1 MFIHIIKKERDYIDN
16 RSFKQ
21 LMVSFAALKIK
32 LTIMQKYSVKPLSN
46 IAKIGLEKLE
56 GTSCSLD
63 ENSEAPDGVLVR
75 STKMTSD
82 DLSANLKAISRAGAG
97 VNNIPIEKCTEDGIV
112 VFNTPGANA
121 NAVKELVLAGL
132 MLSSRNVYAS
142 IDFVNKLTEMNDMA
156 ELEPFLESN
165 KKQFKGN
172 ELAGS
177 TLGVVGLGAI
187 GSKVA
192 RMGVS
197 LEMDV
202 VGYDPAI
209 SVEAAWKL
217 PSQIQ
222 PVGSIEE
229 LFRISDYISIHIPA
243 LSSTKGIINKDL
255 FKEARELSL
264 LNFARHE
271 VVNTSDVL
279 EFLDKGNLRNFI
291 TDFPTPELIKRANE
305 KKDVILLPHIGASTA
320 QAEENCAVMAV
331 NQMTDFLETG
341 NIKNSVNFPN
351 VQLKRTTEHRI
362 SIINKNVPAMIGQ
375 IATALGELNL
385 NIAEMTNVSRGDIAY
400 NLIDIENGVD
410 EKSISSLKGIENV
423 IDVRL
428 IL

>member
-1 MFIHIIKKERDYIDN
+1 
-16 RSFKQ
+16 
-21 LMVSFAALKIK
+21 
-32 LTIMQKYSVKPLSN
+32 MQEYLVKPLSN
-46 IAKIGLEKLE
+46 IAQVGLDKLE
-56 GTSCSLD
+56 GTSCNLAES
-63 ENSEAPDGVLVR
+63 SSKPDGVLVR
-75 STKMTSD
+75 STKLSSE
-82 DLSANLKAISRAGAG
+82 DLTDNLKAISRAGAG
-97 VNNIPIEKCTEDGIV
+97 VNNIPVDECTERGIV

-132 MLSSRNVYAS
+132 MLSSRNIYAS
-142 IDFVNKLTEMNDMA
+142 IDFVNELTDKGEMS

-177 TLGVVGLGAI
+177 SLGVVGLGAI

-197 LEMDV
+197 LDMDV
-202 VGYDPAI
+202 FGFDPAL

-217 PSQIQ
+217 PSQVQ
-222 PVGSIEE
+222 PAASIEE
-229 LFRISDYISIHIPA
+229 LFRMCDYVSIHIPA
-243 LSSTKGIINKDL
+243 IPSTEKLINGDL
-255 FKEARELSL
+255 FKGSKNLSL

-271 VVNTSDVL
+271 VVDTDDVL
-279 EFLDKGNLRNFI
+279 SFIDKGNLRNFI

-331 NQMTDFLETG
+331 NQMTEFLQTG
-341 NIKNSVNFPN
+341 NIRNSVNFPN
-351 VQLKRTTEHRI
+351 VHLKRTTDHRV

-375 IATALGELNL
+375 IATELGELNL
-385 NIAEMTNVSRGDIAY
+385 NIAEMTNVSKGDIAY
-400 NLIDIENGVD
+400 NLIDIENEVS
-410 EKSISSLKGIENV
+410 EESIAKLKAIENV

-428 IL
+428 IG

>member
-1 MFIHIIKKERDYIDN
+1 MKKFTVRP
-16 RSFKQ
+16 
-21 LMVSFAALKIK
+21 
-32 LTIMQKYSVKPLSN
+32 YSS
-46 IAKIGLEKLE
+46 IAKIGLEKLD
-56 GTSCSLD
+56 GTSCGLNEETTS
-63 ENSEAPDGVLVR
+63 PDGILVR
-75 STKMTSD
+75 STKLDSSHLTE
-82 DLSANLKAISRAGAG
+82 NLKAISRAGAG
-97 VNNIPIEKCTEDGIV
+97 VNNIPVNSCTEKGIV

-142 IDFVNKLTEMNDMA
+142 IDFVNKLSDMKEMN

-177 TLGVVGLGAI
+177 TLGGVGLGAI

-197 LEMDV
+197 LDMNV
-202 VGYDPAI
+202 VGFDPAL
-209 SVEAAWKL
+209 SVEAAWRL
-217 PSQIQ
+217 PSQVS
-222 PVGSIEE
+222 PANSIEE
-229 LFRISDYISIHIPA
+229 LFKVSDYVSIHIPA
-243 LSSTKGIINKDL
+243 LPTTEGIINKDL
-255 FKEARELSL
+255 FKEANQLSL

-279 EFLDKGNLRNFI
+279 DFIEKGNLRNFI
-291 TDFPTPELIKRANE
+291 TDFPTPELISRANQE
-305 KKDVILLPHIGASTA
+305 KDVILLPHIGASTA

-341 NIKNSVNFPN
+341 NIKNSVNFPD
-351 VQLKRTTEHRI
+351 VKLKRTSDHRI

-385 NIAEMTNVSRGDIAY
+385 NIAEMTNVSRDEVAY
-400 NLIDIENGVD
+400 NLIDIENEVN
-410 EKSISSLKGIENV
+410 EESITKLSEIENV
-423 IDVRL
+423 INVRL
-428 IL
+428 IN